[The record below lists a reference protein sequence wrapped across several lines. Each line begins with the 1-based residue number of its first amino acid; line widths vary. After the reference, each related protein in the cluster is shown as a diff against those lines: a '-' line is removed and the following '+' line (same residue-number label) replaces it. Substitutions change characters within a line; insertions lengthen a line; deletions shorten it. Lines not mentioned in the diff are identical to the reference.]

1 MKRLIVL
8 LVVFSMFAVLTPEDG
23 YSQDRARSGFYL
35 RFDLGGGYGSL
46 STDVDNVDLDI
57 SGAAGLA
64 SLSLG
69 GFLSEDLVL
78 FGEFFGSSLV
88 NPTFT
93 VGGTEF
99 DTDDVTLTLGGF
111 GAGIAYYLSD
121 NWFLQGTLMATQL
134 EAEVDGDKVGE
145 TEVGFGFKGVVGAA
159 WPVSNKV
166 ALGGSAQIF
175 YASMDDKDVSSVTW
189 SSFGAGLEFTFIW
202 VPGGNMKGTSM

>member
-1 MKRLIVL
+1 MKRLVVL
-8 LVVFSMFAVLTPEDG
+8 LVVFSMFALLTPEDG

-35 RFDLGGGYGSL
+35 RFDLGGGYSSV
-46 STDVDNVDLDI
+46 STDVENVDLKF
-57 SGAAGLA
+57 SGGAGLA

-88 NPTFT
+88 NPTFE
-93 VGGTEF
+93 VEGTEF
-99 DTDDVTLTLGGF
+99 DTEDLTLTVGGF
-111 GAGIAYYLSD
+111 GAGLAYYLSD
-121 NWFLQGTLMATQL
+121 NWFLQGTLMATLL
-134 EAEVDGDKVGE
+134 EAEVDGDTSE
-145 TEVGFGFKGVVGAA
+145 TDLGFGFKGVVGAA

-175 YASMDDKDVSSVTW
+175 FASMKDKDFSDVTW

-202 VPGGNMKGTSM
+202 VPSGNMKGTSM

>member
-1 MKRLIVL
+1 MKRLVGL
-8 LVVFSMFAVLTPEDG
+8 LVVFSMFAVLTAEDG

-46 STDVDNVDLDI
+46 STDVENVDLKF
-57 SGAAGLA
+57 SGGAGLA

-88 NPTFT
+88 NPTFE

-99 DTDDVTLTLGGF
+99 DTNDVTVTLSGF

-134 EAEVDGDKVGE
+134 EADVDGDKSE
-145 TEVGFGFKGVVGAA
+145 TDFGFGFKGVVGAA

-166 ALGGSAQIF
+166 ALGGSFQIF
-175 YASMDDKDVSSVTW
+175 YASMDDSDFSDITW

-202 VPGGNMKGTSM
+202 IPGGNMKGTSN